1 MSEDTM
7 AKLRF
12 DMTEQQKIKAEER
25 RNKREDYQVKIYRD
39 SFKTII

>member
-1 MSEDTM
+1 M

-25 RNKREDYQVKIYRD
+25 RNKRDNYQVR
-39 SFKTII
+39 

>member
-12 DMTEQQKIKAEER
+12 DMTEQQKMKAEER
-25 RNKREDYQVKIYRD
+25 RNKREDYQVRFNWERRL
-39 SFKTII
+39 SG